1 MGQATGFCIKLWSK
15 RRRLPLISSDLRWS
29 KAFVTVLQ
37 QLDRF
42 RMTQNLANIW
52 WKKASNSELSGS
64 AESIRRLIIDDGI
77 LVPWRWWYHHSD
89 QVYCKTTSIWRK
101 HHQHIRRWPFHEPW
115 GMLFACCKLQHFGKH
130 PKIFHHFSA
139 AVRKSNT
146 QATLQKRW
154 GKNCRPVSP
163 PSQPLPRHGSG
174 GILDEKVVVQKSI
187 LKWPTKRSVKTIQTS
202 WFLPKQIWVFGV
214 H

>member
-1 MGQATGFCIKLWSK
+1 MKK
-15 RRRLPLISSDLRWS
+15 E
-29 KAFVTVLQ
+29 AF
-37 QLDRF
+37 
-42 RMTQNLANIW
+42 
-52 WKKASNSELSGS
+52 NSEISGS
-64 AESIRRLIIDDGI
+64 AESIGRLIIDEGI
-77 LVPWRWWYHHSD
+77 LVPWRWRWWYHHSD

-130 PKIFHHFSA
+130 LKDFHHFSA
-139 AVRKSNT
+139 AVRKSNPFYGNSNA

-174 GILDEKVVVQKSI
+174 GILDGKVVVQKSN
-187 LKWPTKRSVKTIQTS
+187 LKWPTQFSVKTIQTS
-202 WFLPKQIWVFGV
+202 WLLPKKTWVFGI